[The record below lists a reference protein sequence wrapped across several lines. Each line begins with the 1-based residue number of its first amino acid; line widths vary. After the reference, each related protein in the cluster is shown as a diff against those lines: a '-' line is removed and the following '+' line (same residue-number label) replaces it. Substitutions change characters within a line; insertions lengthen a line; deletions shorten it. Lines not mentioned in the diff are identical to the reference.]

1 MNYLNSFNV
10 QGDPCIMG
18 YNKIV
23 VPFGEMSG
31 IKAPVIFSVILR
43 LVEEGG
49 AVSITKEEFL
59 QYFGGALPETP
70 GTYLLVENQEDSVG
84 IVSKWTENFL
94 TETLLEAKLSM
105 PMKVY
110 TLSCEDLVSITGM
123 FTQLAGD
130 DITTLIALSTLGVTI
145 MDFEGEILIT
155 TGLQIF

>member
-23 VPFGEMSG
+23 VPFGEIEG

-49 AVSITKEEFL
+49 VVSITKEEFL
-59 QYFGGALPETP
+59 QHFGGALPETP

-94 TETLLEAKLSM
+94 TETMLEAQLSM

-110 TLSCEDLVSITGM
+110 TLSCEDLASITRI
-123 FTQLAGD
+123 FPQLADD
-130 DITTLIALSTLGVTI
+130 DITTLIALSTLGIII
-145 MDFEGEILIT
+145 MDFEGQILIT